1 MNRIKSLDPP
11 HKGLRNALSQLT
23 FLAGKTNFTDRES
36 VAKFQAL
43 AKEVFHL
50 LKDHTHTENK
60 FILAPLEQKLSG
72 SSEEYLDDHKEID
85 ELETELF
92 EMIMS
97 LDGKQSDEEGHEL
110 YLDLCDFQAL
120 YLIHIDKEDVELEPL
135 VQEKFTDEEL
145 MGHQVAIM
153 QEMSFDTLL
162 LWFKYIVPARRT
174 EENAQVLRGFKGA
187 APKEAFDAAMAVI
200 KNELDENEYQRLVDM
215 IG

>member
-23 FLAGKTNFTDRES
+23 LQAGKTSFTNRES

-60 FILAPLEQKLSG
+60 FILAPLEEKLNG
-72 SSEEYLDDHKEID
+72 SSVEYLDDHKEID
-85 ELETELF
+85 ELEAELL
-92 EMIMS
+92 EVIMS
-97 LDGKQSDEEGHEL
+97 LDGTQSDEEGHDF

-135 VQEKFTDEEL
+135 VQEQFTDEEL

-153 QEMSFDTLL
+153 QEMSFETLL

-200 KNELDENEYQRLVDM
+200 KNELDEMEYQRLVGM

>member
-23 FLAGKTNFTDRES
+23 LQAGKTSFTNRES

-60 FILAPLEQKLSG
+60 FILAPLEEKLNG
-72 SSEEYLDDHKEID
+72 SSVEYLDDHKEID
-85 ELETELF
+85 ELEAELL
-92 EMIMS
+92 EVIMS
-97 LDGKQSDEEGHEL
+97 LDGTQSDEEGHDF

-135 VQEKFTDEEL
+135 VQEQFTDEEL

-153 QEMSFDTLL
+153 QEMSFETLL

-200 KNELDENEYQRLVDM
+200 KNELDEMEYQRLVEM